1 MDSPFDNWLTKSAAL
16 AAVVFSVFA
25 VWQWQR
31 ATAPDAAPVAASAHA
46 WDGPIG
52 PGLASGAAPQL
63 TALGAHLAA
72 PGDAGLATDA
82 GGHLVPSLALRRLID
97 SYLVRGAAAGR
108 PARAGE
114 LRAMFR
120 RTLAAPAA
128 SEAEHMVS
136 RYLDYLEGEE
146 RMLARERFS
155 APAADGLSERD
166 VEHLLAWQE
175 QRAQQRERV
184 LGQALAQAWFAEDD
198 ARCGAMLRD
207 WQLQHVAPAPG
218 EELDQAELRER
229 RLHGAVLLERRD
241 ADAQRCA
248 AQMTGTAGAG
258 E

>member
-1 MDSPFDNWLTKSAAL
+1 MDSPFENWLTKGAAL
-16 AAVVFSVFA
+16 AAVAFSIFA

-31 ATAPDAAPVAASAHA
+31 VTAPDAAPVTAAAQA
-46 WDGPIG
+46 WNGPIG
-52 PGLASGAAPQL
+52 PGLASSAAPQL

-72 PGDAGLATDA
+72 PGEPGLATDA
-82 GGHLVPSLALRRLID
+82 AGHLVPSLALRSLID
-97 SYLVRGAAAGR
+97 SYLVRGPAAGR

-128 SEAEHMVS
+128 AEAEHIVA
-136 RYLDYLEGEE
+136 RYLDYLDAEE

-155 APAADGLSERD
+155 APAAGGLSERD
-166 VEHLLAWQE
+166 VEHLLAWQG

-184 LGQALAQAWFAEDD
+184 LGQVLAQAWFADDD
-198 ARCGAMLRD
+198 ARCGAMLHD

-229 RLHGAVLLERRD
+229 RLHGAVLQERRD

-248 AQMTGTAGAG
+248 AQMTGAAGTG